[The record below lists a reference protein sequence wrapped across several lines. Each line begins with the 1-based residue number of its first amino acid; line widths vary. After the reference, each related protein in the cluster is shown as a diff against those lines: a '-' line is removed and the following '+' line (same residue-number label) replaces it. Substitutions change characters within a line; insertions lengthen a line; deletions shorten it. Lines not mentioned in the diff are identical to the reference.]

1 MVTEEEQSPLEA
13 LEQKIADLLREFTG
27 LKKER
32 DQLANAVVLEREK
45 VSRLEKKLEL
55 LSEDRDKVKTRIDQ
69 LLVRFRDV
77 DL

>member
-45 VSRLEKKLEL
+45 VSGLEKKLEL